1 MNKIVRMMVE
11 IDQLERE
18 ADASG
23 DLEKR
28 LIEVMLRAHLV
39 RHLIDAGEYQE
50 AKKQLLNIEFA
61 MG

>member
-1 MNKIVRMMVE
+1 MNQIGRMLAE
-11 IDQLERE
+11 IDQLERK

-23 DLEKR
+23 DPEKR
-28 LIEVMLRAHLV
+28 LIEVMLRARLV